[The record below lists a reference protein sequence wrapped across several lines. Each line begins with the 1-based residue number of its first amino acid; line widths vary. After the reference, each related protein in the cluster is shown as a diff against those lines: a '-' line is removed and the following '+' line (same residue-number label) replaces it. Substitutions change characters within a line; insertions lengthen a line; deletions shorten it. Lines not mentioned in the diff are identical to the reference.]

1 MVNIEYLK
9 NLKNHTSSKKHFEDV
24 RLVAVFAGNV
34 KIKTKSYLKQKS
46 QVRYYNF
53 LV

>member
-9 NLKNHTSSKKHFEDV
+9 NLKNHT
-24 RLVAVFAGNV
+24 LVAVFAGNV